1 MRNAQSTLRRKK
13 VTRVLY
19 SLFIKF
25 PYVNRLIKNKP
36 KNTIYTENL
45 EQSRTIVTRLQNET
59 VVISKS

>member
-25 PYVNRLIKNKP
+25 PYVNRLIKNKL